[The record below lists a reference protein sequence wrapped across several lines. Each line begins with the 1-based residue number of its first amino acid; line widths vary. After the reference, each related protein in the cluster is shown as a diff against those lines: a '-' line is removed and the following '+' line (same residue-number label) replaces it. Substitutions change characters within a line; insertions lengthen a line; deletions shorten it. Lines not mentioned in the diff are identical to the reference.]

1 LIHQKTVLEL
11 SLKSLLSKL
20 GKLPLTLQRLI
31 ILQEKPIPK
40 SNRFWINS
48 TYFDH
53 SKTSVGKTIL
63 AKIEKL
69 DYTFQIQSL

>member
-1 LIHQKTVLEL
+1 MQIIAKQAW
-11 SLKSLLSKL
+11 
-20 GKLPLTLQRLI
+20 KLPLMLQRLI
-31 ILQEKPIPK
+31 ILQEKPIILK

-53 SKTSVGKTIL
+53 SKPSIGKTIL
-63 AKIEKL
+63 ADKIEKTL